1 MKSVFIF
8 VICLF
13 IISCNG
19 PASRVTH
26 DDFLENAPGDSLHA
40 VRIPIGGDFLGEYPV
55 LTFGERIVM
64 RNPFRSDKCYSI
76 YCFSGDSLVK
86 EGEFLSRGRGPY
98 EMLYSEIGFDPAS
111 GSLNLLAIHNQ
122 ENRFCRVRSDAPEYL
137 YDLSHGEY
145 KSLAGIGNRTWITS
159 CLLDRSSYLM
169 LGCQADSL
177 AMFSRF
183 DVDSGQVTPLG
194 FEFPRTSLD
203 LSPLEQHV
211 LWTGK
216 LYRHP
221 QRHRFVYCAQ
231 DFKYL
236 FVFDLTSEGRI
247 QLVRGV
253 YDRLPDLKWV
263 DDPQEWH
270 YTFDEACE
278 EGFEAVAV
286 DEAGIYVVY
295 TQSTHGELRHAVRT
309 GSAQP
314 VRPVRMNVYDWDGN
328 FVRRLVLDRP
338 VGPMVV
344 HDGRLIAWSVDPET
358 AEEMLVSYT
367 L

>member
-1 MKSVFIF
+1 M
-8 VICLF
+8 
-13 IISCNG
+13 
-19 PASRVTH
+19 
-26 DDFLENAPGDSLHA
+26 
-40 VRIPIGGDFLGEYPV
+40 

-137 YDLSHGEY
+137 YDLSHWEY
-145 KSLAGIGNRTWITS
+145 KSLAGIGNRTWIAS

-194 FEFPRTSLD
+194 SNFPGRRWTSLRWSSTSCGRGNCIGIRSGIV
-203 LSPLEQHV
+203 LS
-211 LWTGK
+211 TA
-216 LYRHP
+216 R
-221 QRHRFVYCAQ
+221 RISNIF
-231 DFKYL
+231 

-263 DDPQEWH
+263 DDPREWH